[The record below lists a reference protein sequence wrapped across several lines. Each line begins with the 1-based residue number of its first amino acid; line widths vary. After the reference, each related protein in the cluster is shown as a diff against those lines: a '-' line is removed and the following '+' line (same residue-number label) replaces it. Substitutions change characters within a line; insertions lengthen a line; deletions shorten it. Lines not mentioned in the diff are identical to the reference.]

1 MLTVVMSGQ
10 SMGDFSFS
18 RCLLAAISMQWACLL
33 LLVREKVPLMLN
45 QDPEKT
51 FYLHRIPLS

>member
-1 MLTVVMSGQ
+1 
-10 SMGDFSFS
+10 MGDFSFS

-33 LLVREKVPLMLN
+33 LLVREKAPLTLN
-45 QDPEKT
+45 QGPEKT